1 MAQKIEVPAVV
12 TEKTYVGKVSFPA
25 TTPERLYD
33 LLEFP
38 QDLFKLAD
46 KLGLDERAIRL
57 LLAMLQGKWA
67 LSVVVNTQRWAVQT
81 GLQYADMDEIVRDLV
96 AKNYAQLG
104 ERLELYR
111 LWICLLHIKGIRFI
125 RA

>member
-1 MAQKIEVPAVV
+1 MM
-12 TEKTYVGKVSFPA
+12 
-25 TTPERLYD
+25 TTSCHG
-33 LLEFP
+33 
-38 QDLFKLAD
+38 
-46 KLGLDERAIRL
+46 LGEPGGVDRRCGEPH
-57 LLAMLQGKWA
+57 
-67 LSVVVNTQRWAVQT
+67 T
-81 GLQYADMDEIVRDLV
+81 GVDHRLQYADMDEIVRDLV